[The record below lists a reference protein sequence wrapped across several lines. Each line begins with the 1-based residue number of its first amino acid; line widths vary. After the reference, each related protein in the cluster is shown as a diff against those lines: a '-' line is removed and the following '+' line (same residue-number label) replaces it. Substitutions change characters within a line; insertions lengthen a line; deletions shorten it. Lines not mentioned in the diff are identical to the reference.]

1 MKFGTDG
8 FRGPA
13 DTVITPEFCL
23 SLGFHT
29 GSIIKEKG
37 YDSVIIGKDT
47 RVSGYMLEA
56 ALQAGFISAGID
68 VKLAGPI
75 PTPAVSFLTATYAG
89 QFGVVISAS
98 HNPFSDNGIKF
109 FNRHGRKISRE
120 LEMEIENKLQDISKP
135 LKAEELGKA
144 FRIDSASG
152 RYVEYCKS
160 TLKGNSI
167 FQNKTILVDGAN
179 GANYKITPM
188 LLREL
193 GAKVKQVNCSP
204 DGFNINVD
212 SAVLNKDIFK
222 EYAKK
227 YEFDYC
233 VAVDGDGD
241 RIVLSDGE
249 GTIFTGDDILYTLA
263 ARNKMNGKTASE
275 EVVGTTMSNQGL
287 VEALASIGI
296 GFIRTDVGDKFI
308 SRELVNKN
316 LNVGAEPSGHII
328 QREYSE
334 SGDANIALIQTISAL
349 EELDTTMQEIKSKI
363 NYKPLTL
370 KNFSVQ
376 DTNIIETEDFSE
388 TIKGLKDHFP
398 SARIS
403 VRKSGTEPII
413 RVMAE
418 ADCEDDKNEIL
429 NRIESLIA

>member
-98 HNPFSDNGIKF
+98 HNPFADNGIKF

-120 LEMEIENKLQDISKP
+120 LEKEIENRLQNSSQP
-135 LKAEELGKA
+135 LKAKDLGKA

-160 TLKGNSI
+160 TLKGNST
-167 FQNKTILVDGAN
+167 FQNKTILVDG
-179 GANYKITPM
+179 
-188 LLREL
+188 
-193 GAKVKQVNCSP
+193 
-204 DGFNINVD
+204 
-212 SAVLNKDIFK
+212 
-222 EYAKK
+222 
-227 YEFDYC
+227 
-233 VAVDGDGD
+233 DGD
-241 RIVLSDGE
+241 RLVLSDSDGI
-249 GTIFTGDDILYTLA
+249 IFDGDDILYTLA
-263 ARNKMNGKTASE
+263 ARNKIIGKEASDK
-275 EVVGTTMSNQGL
+275 VIGTTMSNQGL
-287 VEALASIGI
+287 VEALDSIGV

-308 SRELVNKN
+308 SRELVKEN

-370 KNFSVQ
+370 KNFPVKNI
-376 DTNIIETEDFSE
+376 DIIETKSFNE
-388 TIKGLKDHFP
+388 TIDDLKDHFP

-418 ADCEDDKNEIL
+418 ADTEDDKDEIL